1 MKLVGERRAVASSVL
16 VFFAFLYGIS
26 AFLGDPTLRTM
37 ATAIAAVYGL
47 GFFAVVAG
55 YFWARWYALGVGL
68 FGTLVSALGIWQAG
82 PEPVLL
88 VFGGAHLAA
97 VLALSGEA
105 MKGPYEGQAQWRE
118 RFHMDEHGVNRLG
131 SSVIRAS
138 IGLPI
143 ILIYAL
149 APKGGNGMMLAAAV
163 LTAFGLSGL
172 VRLRTWGV
180 LAIGSAA
187 LVAAGAAML
196 GTEQVLPAATLLA
209 AATAPFAGV
218 LVRALR
224 SS

>member
-16 VFFAFLYGIS
+16 VFFAFLYAIS
-26 AFLGDPTLRTM
+26 AFLGQPEMRAM
-37 ATAIAAVYGL
+37 ATAIAAVYGI

-68 FGTLVSALGIWQAG
+68 FGTLVSALGLWQAG

-118 RFHMDEHGVNRLG
+118 RFHMDEPGVNRLG

-149 APKGGNGMMLAAAV
+149 APKGGNSVLMIGAAVLAAA
-163 LTAFGLSGL
+163 GLSGL

-180 LAIGSAA
+180 LAIGGAA
-187 LVAAGAAML
+187 LVTAGVAVGSA
-196 GTEQVLPAATLLA
+196 QVIPAATLLIA
-209 AATAPFAGV
+209 AAAPFTGAV
-218 LVRALR
+218 ARALR
-224 SS
+224 S